1 MRSIGFGFL
10 VAGLL
15 LVGGDADAAQPL
27 VFQADGA
34 AIHGY
39 DPVAYFTKSKPVRGS
54 KSHTAEWSGATWRFA
69 SAKNRE
75 LFQADPEKYAPQFGG
90 WCAYAMSF
98 GRKATTVPEAWA
110 IVDGKL
116 YLNYSLDIQKKWNL
130 DRAVFIK
137 KAHAAWPKAKDS

>member
-39 DPVAYFTKSKPVRGS
+39 DPVAYFTKSKRSGASPLLVCRKPAAAATSITSALSFAFPRRNGIRCVTKRGS
-54 KSHTAEWSGATWRFA
+54 LR
-69 SAKNRE
+69 
-75 LFQADPEKYAPQFGG
+75 
-90 WCAYAMSF
+90 
-98 GRKATTVPEAWA
+98 
-110 IVDGKL
+110 
-116 YLNYSLDIQKKWNL
+116 
-130 DRAVFIK
+130 
-137 KAHAAWPKAKDS
+137 